1 MGLYF
6 KFSIFMSLHP
16 TIQQQLISAN
26 TDSHLWSF
34 QSSPFLHPLLNFSH
48 LPVFP
53 FWHKCNQLAVPK
65 AKGGFCI
72 LSRTYIFLKEEIIT
86 HTQKKT
92 HIRKFS
98 ADNAN
103 LLCSLYLV
111 QSQSPTA
118 LPLHQVHDSELSH
131 SAREHGVKMSL
142 PTATLHLPSLVVSPS

>member
-86 HTQKKT
+86 HTKKT
-92 HIRKFS
+92 IS
-98 ADNAN
+98 G
-103 LLCSLYLV
+103 SSV
-111 QSQSPTA
+111 QTTQIYSVPCIWFRARAQLHSHCTKSTIMSFPT
-118 LPLHQVHDSELSH
+118 LQGSM
-131 SAREHGVKMSL
+131 G
-142 PTATLHLPSLVVSPS
+142 